1 MLKGGQSR
9 SLLAASRS
17 SPNGCPAGSGS
28 QRWSRANVRASM
40 ALYSHTFKTNA
51 LQLQE
56 QNHINEQRRDNVRV
70 RGSGQFEVLAD
81 AGARLSAATRQV
93 SP

>member
-1 MLKGGQSR
+1 
-9 SLLAASRS
+9 
-17 SPNGCPAGSGS
+17 
-28 QRWSRANVRASM
+28 M